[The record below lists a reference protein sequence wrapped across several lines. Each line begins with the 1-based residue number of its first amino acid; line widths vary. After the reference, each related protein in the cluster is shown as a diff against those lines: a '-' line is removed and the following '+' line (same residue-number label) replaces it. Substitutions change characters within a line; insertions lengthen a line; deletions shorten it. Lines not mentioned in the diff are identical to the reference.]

1 MMDIF
6 VRSAAT
12 ALEAAGALTILIGV
26 AVAAVTF
33 LSRIWRAGG
42 EPCYR
47 RFRADLGRSILL
59 GLELLVAADILNSLI
74 IDPTLADLS
83 VLAGIVLIRTFLSMA
98 LEVEINGHW
107 PWEGARL
114 ARQGAAPAESSRA
127 GAHEA

>member
-1 MMDIF
+1 MDF
-6 VRSAAT
+6 LVRSAAT

-33 LSRIWRAGG
+33 LGRLWRAGG

-59 GLELLVAADILNSLI
+59 GLELLVAADILNSLV

-114 ARQGAAPAESSRA
+114 ARQGAAPAEGSRA